1 MKKLVLNVLLAMILL
16 FALGTGAYAES
27 GDGDVTADDFIE
39 DDLDLSNLGT
49 YQITKNTTVGEG
61 VKLTFYGTEL
71 QIDPGVTLTILGN
84 AEGEAITTEGTV
96 RVQGNTARLRTN
108 SFFRETD
115 SGTLEINHYATVE
128 LSSSSVENN
137 AYLDPN
143 MDIAIT
149 NGGYVTFGYY
159 VSSEQH
165 LRSLLESLDYS
176 NPMIFMELQIYS
188 GITLSD
194 DLVLPNR
201 VSLHTD
207 YNWGNGQGFTIP
219 TGKTLTIPEN
229 SGFAAFSSAIDIQ
242 GTLVN
247 RGYIT
252 LGKVGDSENPGIYN
266 LTLEERGAYS
276 GNGMIIVETLDQPAS
291 YLVGFEA
298 YRWDE
303 RWRDTYSGRTG
314 YQLLTIQNLDTLTL
328 DEDWTIPSDLEVNAD
343 TVVVPSGKTLTVQG
357 WLNCRE
363 LIVSADAEINASGR
377 GGFGYSGYV
386 KVTQSLTL
394 DGRIRINDGSTL
406 KLSPLAWNNS
416 IPEHVEFGTD
426 GSSRVEIQGAANS
439 PEEFSVLY
447 EAMENMV
454 IPEDESWRYS
464 RSFEVLFP
472 WTPEDG
478 FVIPR
483 EINFTVRND
492 GEGERGSLTV
502 PAGSTFTLEQ
512 GAYLSMRAAE
522 LTVNG
527 RIQNEGRISL
537 MTFDSGP
544 NGTMSSFTLGSDA
557 EYTGS
562 GVIEV
567 ASYQT
572 DAMNYLVG
580 FDPDKLIKEPG
591 YEGSTVT
598 NYRYV
603 DKNALFEEFKAV
615 CESENPPQF
624 YDKLQRLGNFII
636 PESLTIPEEMY
647 VSANGTTFVLAAAE
661 NAGSTAEPIT
671 LRIGGNLNCDGFEIP
686 EGARVETGENIYM
699 QFTNMTL
706 DGSFRV
712 GQGSSINV
720 WLDEWD
726 DADTALAAAL
736 TDPSH
741 VSFDGEYAKIEFSAN
756 LMSNND
762 QLQTVLALM
771 ADPVHYFMNLAIKY
785 PCILSNDLCIPSGV
799 QLRIENDEQDG
810 QNGIMV
816 TEGTSLT
823 LQPGSTLIFNGTQL
837 AVSGEL
843 VNNGTVSLHAD
854 WAGNSNLVFENGGS
868 YSGGGIIQI
877 RANDDLKSHII
888 GIDRAR
894 IITVREESGY
904 GNGEYRIVNGEVNV
918 LSDGDTLSL
927 VTSQDAVF
935 PDQYSANYIFT
946 PAETGL
952 YTFRFSFAGD
962 PAPEIHWD
970 SSSVAAINGAN
981 VERSFDT
988 DDPESMVIRAALKDG
1003 EGYEF
1008 VLAHDAA
1015 FGAQSVNVSVSAV
1028 TGGLNDILSSLAGTY
1043 YESYDLRE
1051 TTVIGAGETVTVPEN
1066 VWLNVYTP
1074 LTVESGGSLVIN
1086 ASGIS
1091 MEQGSSLTVLEGG
1104 MLELRDHP
1112 ENGAIAQI
1120 QLNGGSI
1127 YAADNTVTY
1136 GENSQVFLP
1145 CWMYGN
1151 FEAGRAAADGIP
1163 DERISAQVSV
1173 YNADELFGLNGYSNL
1188 WEDLAGYRYV
1198 TFNLYGTE
1206 LQLAVNKIPEHY
1218 RLCVYSGS
1226 SVEIPENNTVDL
1238 NGSIEL
1244 NRGTLINQ
1252 GILNV
1257 NGMVYFL
1264 DIDSI
1269 FQNNGTITVSGMIL
1283 TNYDEYHNAG
1293 TIQNYGTLNI
1303 LGEGMIDSRIRVL
1316 NNIVHYEN
1324 CAVLPAATEN
1334 IGEEAFAGILAQEV
1348 ILPGNIESIGSRA
1361 FAESYNLRQIVIP
1374 NGDAQISADAFEF
1387 CYDYRIVAPAGG
1399 KVETFALNAG
1409 IPFLPME

>member
-39 DDLDLSNLGT
+39 ADLDLSNLGT

-61 VKLTFYGTEL
+61 VKLTFYETEL

-108 SFFRETD
+108 SFFRETG

-143 MDIAIT
+143 MDISIT

-159 VSSEQH
+159 VSSEQY

-219 TGKTLTIPEN
+219 AGKTLTIPEN

-252 LGKVGDSENPGIYN
+252 LGKVGDSENPGISK
-266 LTLEERGAYS
+266 LTLEEGGAYS

-394 DGRIRINDGSTL
+394 DGRIRINYGSTL

-426 GSSRVEIQGAANS
+426 GSSWIEIQGAANS

-544 NGTMSSFTLGSDA
+544 NGTMSSFTLGSGA

-580 FDPDKLIKEPG
+580 FDSDKLIKEPG

-615 CESENPPQF
+615 CESENPPQS
-624 YDKLQRLGNFII
+624 YEKLQRLGDFII
-636 PESLTIPEEMY
+636 PESLTIPAGMSVY
-647 VSANGTTFVLAAAE
+647 AWGTTFVLAAAE

-712 GQGSSINV
+712 GQGSSIDV

-756 LMSNND
+756 HMSNND

-843 VNNGTVSLHAD
+843 VNNGMVSLHAD

-868 YSGGGIIQI
+868 YSGGGTILI

-904 GNGEYRIVNGEVNV
+904 GEGEYRIVNGEVNV

-946 PAETGL
+946 PAESGF
-952 YTFRFSFAGD
+952 YSFRFSFADD

-970 SSSVAAINGAN
+970 SSSVAAINGTN

-988 DDPESMVIRAALKDG
+988 DDPGSMVIRAELMDG

-1028 TGGLNDILSSLAGTY
+1028 TGGLNDILSSLAGTN
-1043 YESYDLRE
+1043 ESYTLKE
-1051 TTVIGAGETVTVPEN
+1051 ETVIGAGETVTVPEN
-1066 VWLNVYTP
+1066 VWLNVCAP
-1074 LTVESGGSLVIN
+1074 LTVESGGSLVID

-1091 MEQGSSLTVLEGG
+1091 MEHGGSLTVLEGG

-1112 ENGAIAQI
+1112 ENWATARIYLQ
-1120 QLNGGSI
+1120 GGSI
-1127 YAADNTVTY
+1127 NAADNTVTY
-1136 GENSQVFLP
+1136 GEDSFVSLQR
-1145 CWMYGN
+1145 WGYGS
-1151 FEAGRAAADGIP
+1151 FETGRAAAGGIP
-1163 DERISAQVSV
+1163 DERISVDLSV
-1173 YNADELFGLNGYSNL
+1173 GSADELFGLNGYSNL
-1188 WEDLAGYRYV
+1188 WENLAGYRSVSLDY
-1198 TFNLYGTE
+1198 YGTE
-1206 LQLAVNKIPEHY
+1206 LQLAVNEIPENY
-1218 RLCVYSGS
+1218 RLSIRNGVP
-1226 SVEIPENNTVDL
+1226 VEIPESNTVDL
-1238 NGSIEL
+1238 NGSIYL
-1244 NRGTLINQ
+1244 DGNTMINH
-1252 GILNV
+1252 GLLNV
-1257 NGMVYFL
+1257 NGAVYFQSVDTIL
-1264 DIDSI
+1264 
-1269 FQNNGTITVSGMIL
+1269 QNNGTINVVGRIETICYV
-1283 TNYDEYHNAG
+1283 YDENAG

-1303 LGEGMIDSRIRVL
+1303 RGEGMIDSRIMVL
-1316 NNIVHYEN
+1316 NNIMHYEN

-1399 KVETFALNAG
+1399 EVETFALNAG
-1409 IPFLPME
+1409 IPFLPIE